1 MTVARR
7 EAPAPSAG
15 GALSAAALVE
25 RFKAERVFWRQFTV
39 AEQIVARHDASVL
52 ASLEDLLT
60 QTDRHLRGNV
70 AFILAALGDPRGFE
84 VVATILNDRSYRTE
98 GQRIAI
104 ASSDLRYRVERQI
117 ASDRYYAAHLLGDL
131 RDPRAT
137 PLLSALLTDP
147 AVRAIVPWALGRI
160 GDTRAIAPLLDA
172 LDQDDPTMRVLVI
185 DALTT
190 LHATEAIPRLT
201 SLLNDQRQARFGA
214 QVSVAAAAKAAI
226 EGLR

>member
-1 MTVARR
+1 VTVARR